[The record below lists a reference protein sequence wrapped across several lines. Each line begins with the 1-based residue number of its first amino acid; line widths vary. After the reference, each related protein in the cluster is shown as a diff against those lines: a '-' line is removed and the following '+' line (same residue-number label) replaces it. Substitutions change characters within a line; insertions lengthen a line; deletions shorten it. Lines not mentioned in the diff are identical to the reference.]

1 MVIISFVIIIITTIN
16 TCPRIIPRFN
26 LYVHRRLF
34 LSQYHWFRE
43 RCIHNPFVRR
53 LCLECLAFAF
63 GLSAF
68 ANLVGLGGLRGTKGV
83 TPSGLVSLVADGSDG
98 VAPAGLYSQQLVADR
113 FQNL

>member
-1 MVIISFVIIIITTIN
+1 MIIISFVIISITTII
-16 TCPRIIPRFN
+16 TCPRIIARFN

-68 ANLVGLGGLRGTKGV
+68 ANLVGLGGLRGTEGV
-83 TPSGLVSLVADGSDG
+83 TPSGLVAW
-98 VAPAGLYSQQLVADR
+98 
-113 FQNL
+113 